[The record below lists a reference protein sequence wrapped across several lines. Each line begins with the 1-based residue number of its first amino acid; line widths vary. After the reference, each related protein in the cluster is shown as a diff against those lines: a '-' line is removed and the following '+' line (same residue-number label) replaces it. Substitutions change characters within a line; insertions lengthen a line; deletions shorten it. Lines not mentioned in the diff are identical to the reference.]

1 MKNKVLSI
9 LNVIRWVI
17 FSVLILFSVSFLLGK
32 LDESIE
38 EISETAQKRYTYI
51 DDTIEFIGMKDVQE
65 EEPQTSSGIAFVGGK
80 IVPGAVTTNSTKTV
94 NYIYFKYGNSEIE
107 VKDNVALSIKCQDLS
122 KGDTLD
128 CVVEVDES
136 EGTSKVVSIDGT
148 EL

>member
-17 FSVLILFSVSFLLGK
+17 FSVLVLFSVSFLLCK
-32 LDESIE
+32 LNESIE

-51 DDTIEFIGMKDVQE
+51 DDTCEFIGMKDVQ

-80 IVPGAVTTNSTKTV
+80 VVPGAVTTNSTKTV

-122 KGDTLD
+122 KGDTLN

>member
-1 MKNKVLSI
+1 
-9 LNVIRWVI
+9 
-17 FSVLILFSVSFLLGK
+17 
-32 LDESIE
+32 
-38 EISETAQKRYTYI
+38 
-51 DDTIEFIGMKDVQE
+51 MKDVQE

-80 IVPGAVTTNSTKTV
+80 VVPGAVTTNSTKTV